1 MTSLAVASHL
11 LVESAHSAFV
21 LRSLTQ
27 LSFCVA
33 LANLTEM
40 LRPSLGLDPTTGL
53 PEHPAG
59 ALAAPDAPVAGAAA
73 AAAVGVAEV
82 VIDSVPVLPAASV
95 PASLLVSRD
104 ASVLMP
110 RGAVSSFGVI
120 GDGRSSGSATGGGAR
135 AVGRRV

>member
-1 MTSLAVASHL
+1 M
-11 LVESAHSAFV
+11 

-53 PEHPAG
+53 PEHPAV
-59 ALAAPDAPVAGAAA
+59 ALAAPVAPVAGAAA

-82 VIDSVPVLPAASV
+82 EAAAAAGPPSSSLVAVFDSVHVLPAVSV
-95 PASLLVSRD
+95 PASLSVSRD
-104 ASVLMP
+104 VSVVVS

-120 GDGRSSGSATGGGAR
+120 GDGRSSGGATGGGAR
-135 AVGRRV
+135 AVDRRV